1 MDVIAQYT
9 DHIIAALVIIALLV
23 LALFIWRAFSQRVRG
38 RRGQRLGIS
47 EYQELDATR
56 RLILIRR
63 DNVEHLILIGGPTDV
78 VVESGVG
85 VPAFPAHAPTSEQP
99 AETAVRPIAMRSPR
113 APVFGDRRPPSLR
126 AVERDEPPFATPR
139 DRDPEEQ

>member
-47 EYQELDATR
+47 EYQELDATP
-56 RLILIRR
+56 
-63 DNVEHLILIGGPTDV
+63 HTD
-78 VVESGVG
+78 
-85 VPAFPAHAPTSEQP
+85 TSRQCRTSDP
-99 AETAVRPIAMRSPR
+99 
-113 APVFGDRRPPSLR
+113 DRR
-126 AVERDEPPFATPR
+126 AH
-139 DRDPEEQ
+139 